1 MPEISSQSEVK
12 RSDQD
17 SGQDFDQTAGAQSLP
32 EVVAPED
39 DAPEI
44 DATVAEVSLRVKG
57 FLAFIAVAIYA
68 VLLTAFTFDK
78 KAELVGEFEKLK
90 SLYKVEEQLRQ
101 VDATAFHVVMAVF
114 LNSNTDDHDAV
125 VQRFQANLDLL
136 KKKNEEL
143 IAHYPSAGV
152 NLMRVEE
159 AVNRA
164 AEFPAE
170 NDIAVMN
177 SELLKVK
184 IEITQHIDESRR
196 EQEATAEHFHML
208 WDSAALAS
216 LLFGLI
222 GLFLL
227 GAIIGL
233 FFTRLTNDLH
243 ILKARALSIIRGE
256 REGPMPVTRND
267 EVGELMQSVNQMAKA
282 LDEREKELVIA
293 RQKYFH
299 QEKMAA
305 VGGLAAG
312 VAHEIGNPIAAMSGV
327 LQEMIHE
334 HSPEKEGSGGSE
346 KLKVLQTQIQRLS
359 SITREISEFAS
370 PQPLDRQLL
379 GLNALVRTTAGLMS
393 YDKRLRKA
401 NLKLDLDSQLPAI
414 NGVADQLTQ
423 VIMNLLIN
431 AADALDS
438 IERRDKG
445 ITVNTKTLDGNVSL
459 TVEDNGSGMDQETL
473 DRVFEAFFT
482 TKRKGNGLGMSLC
495 YSIIEG
501 HGGTIEINSILGEG
515 TQVQVIL
522 PIPDDEEGE
531 I

>member
-1 MPEISSQSEVK
+1 MSKIISQAAEK
-12 RSDQD
+12 IPDTTTDEQD
-17 SGQDFDQTAGAQSLP
+17 VS
-32 EVVAPED
+32 
-39 DAPEI
+39 
-44 DATVAEVSLRVKG
+44 VAEVSLSVKG
-57 FLAFIAVAIYA
+57 LLAFIAVAIYA

-78 KAELVGEFEKLK
+78 KEELVNEFENLK
-90 SLYKVEEQLRQ
+90 NLYHVEEQLRQ
-101 VDATAFHVVMAVF
+101 VEATAFHIVMAVF
-114 LNSNTDDHDAV
+114 LNSNSDDHNAV
-125 VQRFQANLDLL
+125 VQRFKTNLALL
-136 KKKNEEL
+136 KWKNEEL
-143 IAHYPSAGV
+143 IAQYPAAGI
-152 NLMRVEE
+152 NLRRLED

-170 NDIAVMN
+170 NDIEIMN

-184 IEITQHIDESRR
+184 IEITRHIDTSRR

-243 ILKARALSIIRGE
+243 ILKGRALSIIRGE
-256 REGPMPVTRND
+256 REGPMKVTRND
-267 EVGELMQSVNQMAKA
+267 EVGALMQSINKMAKS

-327 LQEMIHE
+327 LQEMIYE
-334 HSPEKEGSGGSE
+334 QSPQQDGSSGNE
-346 KLKVLQTQIQRLS
+346 KLKVMQTQIKRLS
-359 SITREISEFAS
+359 LITREISEFAS
-370 PQPLDRQLL
+370 PQPIERQLL
-379 GLNALVRTTAGLMS
+379 GLNALVRTTAGLIS
-393 YDKRLRKA
+393 YDQRFGKVKLR
-401 NLKLDLDSQLPAI
+401 LDLDNQLPAI
-414 NGVADQLTQ
+414 IGVADHLTQ

-431 AADALDS
+431 AADALVS
-438 IERRDKG
+438 VEEHEKEVA
-445 ITVNTKTLDGNVSL
+445 VNTKVIDENILLIVS
-459 TVEDNGSGMDQETL
+459 DNGKGMDQETL
-473 DRVFEAFFT
+473 NRVFEAFFT

-501 HGGTIEINSILGEG
+501 HGGTIEINSVLGEG

-522 PIPDDEEGE
+522 PIPEALGE